1 MFAINQTALAI
12 ITAITGVLATGMLC
26 FFVIEMIIRV
36 QENKKIKETTRCDEN
51 EGWENDNEN
60 FMEEIRRLNSEI
72 DYYIETNRTM
82 YAENKQ
88 LSYEN
93 KQLENEL
100 WKNQIAI
107 DELQTEIQ
115 RIQPEAELLEENQRL
130 ERICEK
136 LSMKLFKLKKEKR
149 EKKEKKEKKS
159 LRKRQHQKIED
170 EVDNEFEM

>member
-1 MFAINQTALAI
+1 MNAINQTALAI

-26 FFVIEMIIRV
+26 FFVIETLIRV
-36 QENKKIKETTRCDEN
+36 EQNKKIKETKICDEN

-60 FMEEIRRLNSEI
+60 FLEEIRRLKDEI
-72 DYYIETNRTM
+72 EDYIETNHTIN
-82 YAENKQ
+82 AENKQ

-136 LSMKLFKLKKEKR
+136 LSMKLFKLKKEK
-149 EKKEKKEKKS
+149 KEKKS

-170 EVDNEFEM
+170 EVEIDFEM

>member
-1 MFAINQTALAI
+1 MFAINQTTLAI

-36 QENKKIKETTRCDEN
+36 EENKKIKEPNRCDEK
-51 EGWENDNEN
+51 EAWENDNEN
-60 FMEEIRRLNSEI
+60 FMAEIRRLNSEI
-72 DYYIETNRTM
+72 DDYIESNRTL

-88 LSYEN
+88 LSSEN

-100 WKNQIAI
+100 WKNQITI

-115 RIQPEAELLEENQRL
+115 KIQPETELLEENQRL
-130 ERICEK
+130 EIICEK

-149 EKKEKKEKKS
+149 EKREKKEKKEKKAS
-159 LRKRQHQKIED
+159 REYPDEVED
-170 EVDNEFEM
+170 EM

>member
-1 MFAINQTALAI
+1 MFAINQTTLAI

-26 FFVIEMIIRV
+26 FFVIEMIIRA
-36 QENKKIKETTRCDEN
+36 QENKKIKESNRCDEK
-51 EGWENDNEN
+51 GAWENDNEN
-60 FMEEIRRLNSEI
+60 FMAEIRRLNSEI
-72 DYYIETNRTM
+72 DDYIESNRTL

-88 LSYEN
+88 LSSEN

-100 WKNQIAI
+100 WKNQITI

-136 LSMKLFKLKKEKR
+136 MSMKLFKM
-149 EKKEKKEKKS
+149 KKEKKERREKKKAS
-159 LRKRQHQKIED
+159 REYPD
-170 EVDNEFEM
+170 EVEYEM

>member
-1 MFAINQTALAI
+1 MFAINQTTLAI

-26 FFVIEMIIRV
+26 FFVIEMIIRA
-36 QENKKIKETTRCDEN
+36 QENKKIKESNRCGEK
-51 EGWENDNEN
+51 EAWENDIEN
-60 FMEEIRRLNSEI
+60 FLEEIRRLKSEI
-72 DYYIETNRTM
+72 DDYIESNRTL

-100 WKNQIAI
+100 WKNQITI

-115 RIQPEAELLEENQRL
+115 RIPSETELLEENQRL

-136 LSMKLFKLKKEKR
+136 MSMKLFKM
-149 EKKEKKEKKS
+149 KKEKKERREKKKAS
-159 LRKRQHQKIED
+159 REYPD
-170 EVDNEFEM
+170 EVEYEM